1 MKKMILLSGMIL
13 LLCVGCSSSKFNDK
27 ELALRHDGIVDA
39 CYTVL
44 EYNPQDK
51 TERIIIYLE
60 QKERAGQITI
70 REKELIIKCINR
82 TENST
87 RWSK

>member
-1 MKKMILLSGMIL
+1 MKKTVL
-13 LLCVGCSSSKFNDK
+13 LLGMVLILCTGCSSKFNDK
-27 ELALRHDGIVDA
+27 ELSLRHDGIVDA

-51 TERIIIYLE
+51 TERIATYLE
-60 QKERAGQITI
+60 QKEKAGQLTI
-70 REKELIIKCINR
+70 REKELIKKCINR
-82 TENST
+82 TEKST